1 MAKKLHVIGY
11 VTCME
16 GTKKCFLCQ
25 FNIRHIIW
33 QKKDQKSDWQMS
45 LDGKKKKNVTP
56 NLLLVCDMHGGQIKK
71 FVATFNGQH
80 IMCKKKQKFEI
91 STNHACKS

>member
-1 MAKKLHVIGY
+1 
-11 VTCME
+11 
-16 GTKKCFLCQ
+16 
-25 FNIRHIIW
+25 
-33 QKKDQKSDWQMS
+33 MS